1 MGVPARLMVLLTA
14 VAGGVDA
21 AAFIELDEV
30 FVANQTGNGVLLA
43 VGIADSMLPGH
54 AAEGVLGP
62 AASLLGFCVGGVAT
76 AWASRLLPHWAL
88 LGFEAGLLVLA
99 AGLAWAPSALCAGV
113 LASAMG
119 AQSVYA
125 VRAGVPG
132 VTTTVV
138 TGTLAALFVRATGGT
153 RERQGAPLLALVWL
167 AYFVGALGGAAVV
180 LA

>member
-14 VAGGVDA
+14 VAGAVDA

-30 FVANQTGNGVLLA
+30 FVANQTGNGVLL
-43 VGIADSMLPGH
+43 GIGLASSVLPGH
-54 AAEGVLGP
+54 ALGGVAGP
-62 AASLLGFCVGGVAT
+62 AASLLGFCLGGVAA
-76 AWASRLLPHWAL
+76 AWLGRLVPAWVVLVLEVAL
-88 LGFEAGLLVLA
+88 LALA
-99 AGLAWAPSALCAGV
+99 AGFVWAPSALCAAL

-138 TGTLAALFVRATGGT
+138 TGTLAALFVRATGGA
-153 RERQGAPLLALVWL
+153 RERQNALLLALVWL
-167 AYFVGALGGAAVV
+167 AYFVGALGGAAVT